1 MGSGLPFSF
10 ESRTIWLDWAGL
22 RGMLYDRAAGFRFF
36 FFAQQQT
43 TACGGLDYLIV

>member
-36 FFAQQQT
+36 SLHNNKQQLVVGWIT
-43 TACGGLDYLIV
+43 